1 MDTHFF
7 ERDGIDFISIK
18 IDASTAVDLIA
29 TEDHKVK
36 YKTEWIAYNA
46 VVRAHNDDGTFK
58 ADDPATPENEA
69 FVKVKKK
76 PAKKKAKQL

>member
-36 YKTEWIAYNA
+36 
-46 VVRAHNDDGTFK
+46 
-58 ADDPATPENEA
+58 
-69 FVKVKKK
+69 VKKK
-76 PAKKKAKQL
+76 PAKKKAKQS

>member
-1 MDTHFF
+1 METHFF
-7 ERDGIDFISIK
+7 ERDGVNFISIK

-46 VVRAHNDDGTFK
+46 VVRAHNADGTFK
-58 ADDPATPENEA
+58 ADDPDTPENEA
-69 FVKVKKK
+69 FVRKKT
-76 PAKKKAKQL
+76 AKKKAK

>member
-1 MDTHFF
+1 METHFF
-7 ERDGIDFISIK
+7 ERDGVDFISIK

-46 VVRAHNDDGTFK
+46 VVRAHNADGTFK
-58 ADDPATPENEA
+58 ADDPDTPENEA
-69 FVKVKKK
+69 YVKKT
-76 PAKKKAKQL
+76 KKKAKKL